1 MPIRQEVLPAAD
13 VEPEVLATS
22 RLQNQLV
29 EVGVALEPVEP
40 AVGGLQVGV
49 APVDFVDLRH
59 DSTKLKRA
67 CIAFAAPPVVIQGG
81 VRG

>member
-1 MPIRQEVLPAAD
+1 MPICPEVLPAAD
-13 VEPEVLATS
+13 VEPEVLPVC

-40 AVGGLQVGV
+40 AVDCLQVGV

-59 DSTKLKRA
+59 DSTKLK
-67 CIAFAAPPVVIQGG
+67 
-81 VRG
+81 